1 MSDRSLQHYRQLTQG
16 GKVTVNLTPEEAAV
30 TLKAYDEGVSALER
44 DERLELDRVIAKIKE
59 KLWP

>member
-30 TLKAYDEGVSALER
+30 TLRAYDEGVSALER

-59 KLWP
+59 SLS